1 MKLSPQSYLH
11 PLRWMQDGDWLFSSD
26 SIEFNF
32 FCNVIIGC
40 SVVDMMKRHIMFCDT
55 QSDLLMQSEWFAIFS
70 DPISLMKT
78 MFFCCK
84 YLLYFFVRVCTSE
97 EWGSLLPYV
106 YKSELLC
113 WFEDMHYHL
122 TSFFLSLFFILFH
135 CNQWW
140 IKSSIFNDN
149 PVIINH

>member
-40 SVVDMMKRHIMFCDT
+40 SVVDVMKRHIMFCDT
-55 QSDLLMQSEWFAIFS
+55 QSDLLLQCEWFAIFS
-70 DPISLMKT
+70 DPISLIKNYV
-78 MFFCCK
+78 F
-84 YLLYFFVRVCTSE
+84 LLQRCALFFVRVCISE

-106 YKSELLC
+106 CKSELLC
-113 WFEDMHYHL
+113 WFKDMHYHL
-122 TSFFLSLFFILFH
+122 TSFFFFFNFVSLQSMMNKIVH
-135 CNQWW
+135 
-140 IKSSIFNDN
+140 I
-149 PVIINH
+149 